1 MFLGTFRQF
10 LCLTSTK
17 KDTFPMLQTSF
28 RRIILLNKRKMVFFS
43 MYESQKRA
51 SAKWDKENMMIVGA
65 KVRREFAAEFKA
77 ACKAAGTSPN
87 AVIKKAMAD
96 FIKSHRADGAE

>member
-1 MFLGTFRQF
+1 M
-10 LCLTSTK
+10 
-17 KDTFPMLQTSF
+17 
-28 RRIILLNKRKMVFFS
+28 I
-43 MYESQKRA
+43 YESQKRA
-51 SAKWDKENMMIVGA
+51 SAKWDKENMIVLGC
-65 KVRREFAAEFKA
+65 KVKRTQEFAAEFKD

>member
-1 MFLGTFRQF
+1 M
-10 LCLTSTK
+10 
-17 KDTFPMLQTSF
+17 
-28 RRIILLNKRKMVFFS
+28 I
-43 MYESQKRA
+43 YESQKRA

-65 KVRREFAAEFKA
+65 KVRREFAAEFKD

-96 FIKSHRADGAE
+96 FIKSHRADGSGIIQAEMPATDRRTYHAHYNNGTLCRASRSPNISAL

>member
-1 MFLGTFRQF
+1 
-10 LCLTSTK
+10 
-17 KDTFPMLQTSF
+17 
-28 RRIILLNKRKMVFFS
+28 

-51 SAKWDKENMMIVGA
+51 SAKWDRENMMIV
-65 KVRREFAAEFKA
+65 REFAAEFKA

-96 FIKSHRADGAE
+96 FIKSHRADGVE

>member
-1 MFLGTFRQF
+1 MFDVNEKRHISHVANELSLHYTVKQ
-10 LCLTSTK
+10 K
-17 KDTFPMLQTSF
+17 KDG
-28 RRIILLNKRKMVFFS
+28 VFL

-96 FIKSHRADGAE
+96 FIKSHRADGVE

>member
-1 MFLGTFRQF
+1 MFLGDVSAVFVFDVNEKRHISHVANELSPHYTVKQ
-10 LCLTSTK
+10 K
-17 KDTFPMLQTSF
+17 KDG
-28 RRIILLNKRKMVFFS
+28 VFS

-77 ACKAAGTSPN
+77 AGTSPN

>member
-1 MFLGTFRQF
+1 MFPGAFRQL
-10 LCLTSTK
+10 LCPVSTK
-17 KDTFPMLQTSF
+17 NDTFPTLQMGF
-28 RRIILLNKRKMVFFS
+28 RRVILLNKRKAVLFVIC
-43 MYESQKRA
+43 ESQKRA
-51 SAKWDKENMMIVGA
+51 SAKWDRENMMIVGA
-65 KVRREFAAEFKA
+65 KVRKEFAAEFKA

>member
-1 MFLGTFRQF
+1 MG
-10 LCLTSTK
+10 
-17 KDTFPMLQTSF
+17 F
-28 RRIILLNKRKMVFFS
+28 RRDILLSKRKAVLFVI
-43 MYESQKRA
+43 YESQKRA
-51 SAKWDKENMMIVGA
+51 SAKWDKENMMIVMIVGA
-65 KVRREFAAEFKA
+65 KVRREFAAEFKD

>member
-1 MFLGTFRQF
+1 
-10 LCLTSTK
+10 
-17 KDTFPMLQTSF
+17 
-28 RRIILLNKRKMVFFS
+28 
-43 MYESQKRA
+43 
-51 SAKWDKENMMIVGA
+51 MMIVGA
-65 KVRREFAAEFKA
+65 KVRREFAAEFKD

>member
-1 MFLGTFRQF
+1 MGQGKL
-10 LCLTSTK
+10 
-17 KDTFPMLQTSF
+17 
-28 RRIILLNKRKMVFFS
+28 
-43 MYESQKRA
+43 
-51 SAKWDKENMMIVGA
+51 MIVGA